1 MDLCCCHSCAV
12 DHDHDQVSLIR
23 FEYFVFFHKVR
34 ERTERTKF
42 PAYSTQFQKAR
53 LLFLA
58 GGVVRESDEKRW
70 QENRLLAS
78 LPERDRSRL
87 IPQLEILTL
96 FAKEVVHESAEEM
109 NYVYFPL
116 DCIVVLISSV
126 EPKATVE
133 VGLIGNEGMVGA
145 PIVMGAKQS
154 TNQALILVEGKAL
167 RLPAAVL
174 RKEAKRSSRV
184 RDVMLEYANALL
196 AQSAQLAAC
205 HRYHTPRERL
215 ARLLLMIHDRLQ
227 TGELRITQD
236 LLAHLLGTRRA
247 TVTQAAN
254 QLQDSGLIQY
264 VRGRI
269 KFLDCQGIEAK
280 ACNCYAIITAQQHS
294 KNSEAKVRPATS

>member
-1 MDLCCCHSCAV
+1 M
-12 DHDHDQVSLIR
+12 
-23 FEYFVFFHKVR
+23 
-34 ERTERTKF
+34 
-42 PAYSTQFQKAR
+42 
-53 LLFLA
+53 
-58 GGVVRESDEKRW
+58 RESDEKRW

-78 LPERDRSRL
+78 LPERDRARL

-96 FAKEVVHESAEEM
+96 FAKETVHESAEEM

-116 DCIVVLISSV
+116 DSIVVLISSV

-145 PIVMGAKQS
+145 PILMGAKQS
-154 TNQALILVEGKAL
+154 ASQALILVEGKAL

-174 RKEAKRSSRV
+174 KKEAKRSSRM
-184 RDVMLEYANALL
+184 RELMLAYTNALL

-205 HRYHTPRERL
+205 HRYHTPKERL
-215 ARLLLMIHDRLQ
+215 ARLLLMIQDRLK
-227 TGELRITQD
+227 TPELRVTQD

-254 QLQDSGLIQY
+254 QLEEARLIQS

-269 KFLDCQGIEAK
+269 RFLDRKGLESQSCS
-280 ACNCYAIITAQQHS
+280 CYATLANQYSFDIFVEPPQARS
-294 KNSEAKVRPATS
+294 